1 MNVILYLSPESSFKT
16 AINSIKNL
24 VQSRSI
30 NKISVNSQHNLSF
43 LVFLINIYLYL
54 HKTTTDN
61 SDVLVVSF
69 EDNLILSDLLKS
81 LAISRHAIA
90 AFYGD
95 SLIETPQ
102 STWYEARPVWSP
114 FFLSQH
120 DYLGNVI
127 AFKSPRGTLYEIN
140 KSTSRI
146 EIKNFLL
153 KNFTMI
159 ERIDCA
165 IAWKKVQKSKVHISH
180 IENNDSNFGEIRQE
194 GLSIWSPPARISLII
209 PTNFQKINNSSLIHE
224 LLASLK
230 TWSSEFNIT
239 VNLVL
244 DKSKEFAFF
253 EVAKTYN
260 SWFSFRK
267 IITNGPFN
275 FSKAM
280 NLGAKEAQDEVI
292 FLINDDLILD
302 KNLNFKKITKLLEN
316 NTIGAIGI
324 KLLYPNEKIQH
335 AGIEYRDR
343 EPQHFLKGS
352 EKNFLSLAH
361 ASLREVSGVTAAFI
375 AMKRDYFLE
384 LGGFDENLPLDY
396 NDVDLM
402 LRVHKSGKCVLMDGL
417 SLAYHQESASRGT
430 SDKESLHRD
439 LEYVTKKH
447 GDLPA
452 RDPYL
457 YTPFMQ

>member
-1 MNVILYLSPESSFKT
+1 MNVILYLSPESSFKI

-30 NKISVNSQHNLSF
+30 NKISVISRHKLSF

-54 HKTTTDN
+54 QKTTTDN
-61 SDVLVVSF
+61 SAVLVASF
-69 EDNLILSDLLKS
+69 KDNLILRDLLKS
-81 LAISRHAIA
+81 LATSQHASA

-102 STWYEARPVWSP
+102 TTWYEARPVWSP
-114 FFLSQH
+114 FFLTQH
-120 DYLGNVI
+120 DYLGNVL
-127 AFKSPRGTLYEIN
+127 AFKSPRDTFYEIN
-140 KSTSRI
+140 KSTSRM
-146 EIKNFLL
+146 EIKDLL
-153 KNFTMI
+153 NKFTTI

-165 IAWKKVQKSKVHISH
+165 IAWKKVQNFKTHNSCNK
-180 IENNDSNFGEIRQE
+180 NDDSNFREITQE
-194 GLSIWSPPARISLII
+194 GLPTCSPPAAISLII
-209 PTNFQKINNSSLIHE
+209 PTNFQKINTSILIYE
-224 LLASLK
+224 LLDSLK
-230 TWSSEFNIT
+230 TWSSQFRMT
-239 VNLVL
+239 VTLVL
-244 DKSKEFAFF
+244 DESKEFAFF
-253 EVAKTYN
+253 ELDKLYS
-260 SWFSFRK
+260 SWFNFRK

-280 NLGAKEAQDEVI
+280 NLGAKEAQEEVI
-292 FLINDDLILD
+292 FFINDDLIFN

-316 NTIGAIGI
+316 NIIGAIGI
-324 KLLYPNEKIQH
+324 KLLYQNEKIQH
-335 AGIEYRDR
+335 AGIEYRDK

-352 EKNFLSLAH
+352 EKKFLSLAH
-361 ASLREVSGVTAAFI
+361 SSLREVSGVTAAFVAI
-375 AMKRDYFLE
+375 KRDYFLD

-402 LRVHKSGKCVLMDGL
+402 LRVHKSGKCVLMDG
-417 SLAYHQESASRGT
+417 SSFAYHQESASRGT
-430 SDKESLHRD
+430 SDKKSLQRD
-439 LEYVTKKH
+439 LEYVKKKH